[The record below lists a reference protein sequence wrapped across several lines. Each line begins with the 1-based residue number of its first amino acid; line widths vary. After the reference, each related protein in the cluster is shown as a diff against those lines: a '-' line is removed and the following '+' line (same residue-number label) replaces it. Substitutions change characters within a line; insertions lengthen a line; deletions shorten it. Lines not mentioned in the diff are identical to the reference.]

1 MDIATQGPQGLSQR
15 VPPSSPSKTGAD
27 WLYRGAEDPDLLS
40 DNDPDDDG
48 GGKENEEAAAEGPE
62 ARLMRA
68 RWPERKEAVRAVQQF
83 ATSQGKQAKV
93 TKVNGGSS
101 I

>member
-1 MDIATQGPQGLSQR
+1 MCPQALLPRLAQ
-15 VPPSSPSKTGAD
+15 TGFTAAPKIPIF
-27 WLYRGAEDPDLLS
+27 LVTT
-40 DNDPDDDG
+40 DNDLDDDG